1 MYKDLPRHLCICES
15 EGNSQTLLISVI
27 QTEICLYKSEIILN

>member
-1 MYKDLPRHLCICES
+1 MHMGLPRHLCTCET

-27 QTEICLYKSEIILN
+27 QTEICLFKSEIILN